1 MATQTA
7 ETCTRAPLAPPS
19 RRALVGLGLSG
30 LIGLLRFD
38 RAGAGKKTRRKK
50 RRDRKNN
57 GSTPV
62 STYACP
68 GPSQQFPPGAGLN
81 PRFAQ
86 RFTASKNGQ
95 LRRITSQI
103 TKDGGSGDFI
113 VQLDSVTGS
122 PEGTPSHLPLDVLAT
137 TTIPNATV
145 PTGEVTLSATFSG
158 PEIVAGVEYA
168 AVVGRRESTFS
179 PGLRNDCEG
188 KLFFAESAGPFTTPI
203 EGVDLVVSVE
213 VV

>member
-1 MATQTA
+1 VAANRVDAHART
-7 ETCTRAPLAPPS
+7 LFAPPS

-30 LIGLLRFD
+30 VIGLLGFD
-38 RAGAGKKTRRKK
+38 RAGAGKKNRRKK
-50 RRDRKNN
+50 RRNKQN

-68 GPSQQFPPGAGLN
+68 GAPEQFLPSGGLH

-86 RFTASKNGQ
+86 RFTAGKNGQ
-95 LRRITSQI
+95 LRRITAQI

-113 VQLDSVTGS
+113 VQLVSVTGS
-122 PEGTPSHLPLDVLAT
+122 PDGTPSHLPLDVLAT
-137 TTIPNATV
+137 TTIPNASV
-145 PTGEVTLSATFSG
+145 PTGEFTLTATFSG

-179 PGLRNDCEG
+179 PGLRNDCDG

-213 VV
+213 VA